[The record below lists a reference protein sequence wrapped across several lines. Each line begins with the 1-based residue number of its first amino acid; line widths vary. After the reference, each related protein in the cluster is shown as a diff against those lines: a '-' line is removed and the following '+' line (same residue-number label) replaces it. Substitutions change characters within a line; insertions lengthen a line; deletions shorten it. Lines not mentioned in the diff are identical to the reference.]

1 MSTGWGLLMS
11 VSVLIPVY
19 NTEPMYVFECLQS
32 CFQQTRMPGEVIV
45 VDDGSSNPST
55 VKFLTGIQHGFDP
68 RLRVL
73 SIGQHAG
80 ISHALNFGL
89 LNARFDLIAR
99 MDADDIM
106 MPHRLERQAFAFENA
121 SVDLLGAQ
129 VMFFGEQ
136 FGGYTSHP
144 GEIHRDLALQHN
156 DGWFL
161 NHPTVMFNRNSVL
174 ELGGYDPTFDGCE
187 DMELWYRMIA
197 NGRRLANI
205 SDVLLLHRIHRHQVT
220 AKPRQVNL
228 PLFKS
233 YLKPVS
239 RAFA

>member
-1 MSTGWGLLMS
+1 MS

-19 NTEPMYVFECLQS
+19 NTDPMYIFECLQS
-32 CFQQTRMPGEVIV
+32 CFQQTRMAGEVML
-45 VDDGSSNPST
+45 VDDGSTNPAT
-55 VKFLTGIQHGFDP
+55 VKFLTGIQNGFDP

-73 SIGQHAG
+73 SVGQHAG
-80 ISHALNFGL
+80 ISQALNFGL

-99 MDADDIM
+99 MDADDVM
-106 MPHRLERQAFAFENA
+106 MPHRLERQAHTFENGSA
-121 SVDLLGAQ
+121 DLLGAQ

-144 GEIHRDLALQHN
+144 STIDRDMAFNHT

-161 NHPTVMFNRNSVL
+161 NHPAVMFHRSSVL
-174 ELGGYDPTFDGCE
+174 ELGGYDPAFDGCE

-197 NGRRLANI
+197 NGRRLTNI
-205 SDVLLLHRIHRHQVT
+205 NDVLLLHRIHGQQVT

-233 YLKPVS
+233 YLKPAA
-239 RAFA
+239 RAFG